1 MIKKFIKLFGESLN
15 SQEKDYTTGS
25 IDKAIFLLAIP
36 MIGEMLMESL
46 FSVVDMYFVGKISTN
61 AVAAVGIT
69 ESLLFIVFSIGI
81 GISMATTA
89 LVSRRIGEKNHREAG
104 LATVQAMYLTLF
116 CSIIISII
124 GIFYSEE
131 LLALMGASQEVIQQ
145 GSGFTRIMLA
155 GNSTIILLFMING
168 AFRGAGNASIAM
180 KSLWMGNILNMILDP
195 ILIFGWAFF
204 PEMGIEGAAWA
215 STIGRGVGVVYQF
228 YHLTNRQSTLQIRK
242 SDFKIQLNLIKN
254 LIKISQG
261 GVGQY
266 LISSASW
273 IFIYRIVAEFG
284 TNSISAWT
292 IMLRIIM
299 FAILPAMGLA
309 NAAATLVGQ
318 NLGATKPERSE
329 KAVWRTAYF
338 TSYFMVFLT
347 IVFVFFADR
356 FIGIFTTDPEVI
368 RLGTIALIWVS
379 SGYIFFGYGMVV
391 SQAFNG
397 AGDTRTPT
405 ILNLIGYWLIQIP
418 LSWLLAVYF
427 NLGMV
432 GIYITTVVVSMVIV
446 LLSVYLFKKGAWKKI
461 VV

>member
-1 MIKKFIKLFGESLN
+1 MIKNFFKLFAESLN
-15 SQEKDYTTGS
+15 SQEKEYTSGS
-25 IDKAIFLLAIP
+25 INKAIFLLAIP

-61 AVAAVGIT
+61 AVAAVGLT
-69 ESLLFIVFSIGI
+69 ESLLFIVFSLGI

-89 LVSRRIGEKNHREAG
+89 LVSRRIGEKNYRAAG
-104 LATVQAMYLTLF
+104 LATVQSIYITLF
-116 CSIIISII
+116 CSVIISII
-124 GIFYSEE
+124 GILFSEE
-131 LLALMGASQEVIQQ
+131 LLALMGASKEVIQQ

-155 GNSTIILLFMING
+155 GNSTIMLLFMING

-215 STIGRGVGVVYQF
+215 STIGRGVGVIYQF
-228 YHLTNRQSTLQIRK
+228 YNLTNRQSTLQIRS
-242 SDFKIQLNLIKN
+242 SDFKIHKNIITNLIKV
-254 LIKISQG
+254 SQG

-273 IFIYRIVAEFG
+273 IFVYRIVAEFG

-318 NLGATKPERSE
+318 NLGANKPERSE
-329 KAVWRTAYF
+329 QAVWKTAYY

-347 IVFVFFADR
+347 IVFLFFADS
-356 FIGIFTTDPEVI
+356 FIGLFTTDPEVI
-368 RLGTIALIWVS
+368 KLGTIALIWIS

-418 LSWLLAVYF
+418 LSWILAVWF
-427 NLGMV
+427 EMGMV
-432 GIYITTVVVSMVIV
+432 GIYVTTVVVSIV
-446 LLSVYLFKKGAWKKI
+446 VVVLSVILFRKGNWKK
-461 VV
+461 VVV

>member
-1 MIKKFIKLFGESLN
+1 MIKNFFKLFAESLN
-15 SQEKDYTTGS
+15 SQEKEYTSGS
-25 IDKAIFLLAIP
+25 INKAIFLLAIP

-61 AVAAVGIT
+61 AVAAVGLT
-69 ESLLFIVFSIGI
+69 ESLLFIVFSLGI

-89 LVSRRIGEKNHREAG
+89 LVSRRIGEKNYRAAG
-104 LATVQAMYLTLF
+104 LATVQSIYITLF
-116 CSIIISII
+116 CSVIISII
-124 GIFYSEE
+124 GILFSEE
-131 LLALMGASQEVIQQ
+131 LLALMGASKEVIQQ

-155 GNSTIILLFMING
+155 GNSTIMLLFMING

-215 STIGRGVGVVYQF
+215 STIGRGVGVIYQF
-228 YHLTNRQSTLQIRK
+228 YHLTNRQSTLQIRS
-242 SDFKIQLNLIKN
+242 SDFKIHKNIITNLIKV
-254 LIKISQG
+254 SQG

-273 IFIYRIVAEFG
+273 IFVYRIVAEFG

-318 NLGATKPERSE
+318 NLGANKPERSE
-329 KAVWRTAYF
+329 QAVWKTAYY

-347 IVFVFFADR
+347 IVFLFFADS
-356 FIGIFTTDPEVI
+356 FIGLFTTDPEVI
-368 RLGTIALIWVS
+368 KLGTIALIWIS

-418 LSWLLAVYF
+418 LSWILAVWF
-427 NLGMV
+427 EMGMV
-432 GIYITTVVVSMVIV
+432 GIYVTTVVVSIV
-446 LLSVYLFKKGAWKKI
+446 VVVLSVILFRKGNWKK
-461 VV
+461 VVV

>member
-1 MIKKFIKLFGESLN
+1 MFKKIYRLFLESLN
-15 SQEKDYTTGS
+15 SQEKEYTSGS

-61 AVAAVGIT
+61 AVAAVGLT
-69 ESLLFIVFSIGI
+69 ESLLFLVFSLGI
-81 GISMATTA
+81 GISMAATA
-89 LVSRRIGEKNHREAG
+89 VVSRRIGQKNPRAAG
-104 LATVQAMYLTLF
+104 LATVQAIYITLL
-116 CSIIISII
+116 CSIVISIVGLI
-124 GIFYSEE
+124 YSEE
-131 LLALMGASQEVIQQ
+131 LLSIMGASEAVIKE

-155 GNSTIILLFMING
+155 GNATIMLLFMING

-180 KSLWMGNILNMILDP
+180 KSLWIGNLANMILDP
-195 ILIFGWAFF
+195 ILIFGWTIF

-215 STIGRGVGVVYQF
+215 STIGRGIGVLYQVY
-228 YHLTNRQSTLQIRK
+228 YLTNGKSILKIQK
-242 SDFKIQLNLIKN
+242 SDFNFDFKLLKDIA
-254 LIKISQG
+254 KISRG

-299 FAILPAMGLA
+299 FAILPAWGLA

-318 NLGATKPERSE
+318 NLGAEKPDRSE
-329 KAVWRTAYF
+329 KSVWRAAYF
-338 TSYFMVFLT
+338 NTYFMVLLT
-347 IVFVFFADR
+347 IVFIFFSDGI
-356 FIGIFTTDPEVI
+356 IGLFSTDPDVI
-368 RLGTIALIWVS
+368 EIGTKALIWIS

-418 LSWLLAVYF
+418 LSWILAVWV
-427 NLGMV
+427 GMGMT
-432 GIYITTVVVSMVIV
+432 GIYLTTVIVSAVIV
-446 LLSVYLFKKGAWKKI
+446 ALSVYLFKKGEWKK
-461 VV
+461 VVV

>member
-1 MIKKFIKLFGESLN
+1 MFKKIYRLFLESLN
-15 SQEKDYTTGS
+15 SQEKEYTSGS

-61 AVAAVGIT
+61 AVAAVGLT
-69 ESLLFIVFSIGI
+69 ESLLFLVFSLGI
-81 GISMATTA
+81 GISMAATA
-89 LVSRRIGEKNHREAG
+89 VVSRRIGQKNPRAAG
-104 LATVQAMYLTLF
+104 LATVQAIYITLL
-116 CSIIISII
+116 CSIIISIV
-124 GIFYSEE
+124 GLIFSEE
-131 LLALMGASQEVIQQ
+131 LLSLMGASEAVIKE

-155 GNSTIILLFMING
+155 GNATIMLLFMING

-180 KSLWMGNILNMILDP
+180 KSLWIGNLANMILDP
-195 ILIFGWAFF
+195 ILIFGWTIF

-215 STIGRGVGVVYQF
+215 STIGRGIGVLYQVY
-228 YHLTNRQSTLQIRK
+228 YLTNGKSILKIQK
-242 SDFKIQLNLIKN
+242 SDFNFDFKLLKDIA
-254 LIKISQG
+254 KISRG

-299 FAILPAMGLA
+299 FAILPAWGLA

-318 NLGATKPERSE
+318 NLGAEKPDRSE
-329 KAVWRTAYF
+329 KSVWRAAYF
-338 TSYFMVFLT
+338 NTYFMVLLT
-347 IVFVFFADR
+347 IVFIFFSDGI
-356 FIGIFTTDPEVI
+356 IGLFSTDPDVI
-368 RLGTIALIWVS
+368 EIGTKALIWIS

-397 AGDTRTPT
+397 AGDTKTPT

-418 LSWLLAVYF
+418 LSWILAVWF
-427 NLGMV
+427 GMEMT
-432 GIYITTVVVSMVIV
+432 GIYLTTVIVSAVIV
-446 LLSVYLFKKGAWKKI
+446 VLSVYLFKKGEWKK
-461 VV
+461 VVV

>member
-1 MIKKFIKLFGESLN
+1 MIKNFFKLFAESLN
-15 SQEKDYTTGS
+15 SQEKEYTSGS
-25 IDKAIFLLAIP
+25 INKAIFLLAIP

-61 AVAAVGIT
+61 AVAAVGLT
-69 ESLLFIVFSIGI
+69 ESLLFIVFSLGI

-89 LVSRRIGEKNHREAG
+89 LVSRRIGEKNYRAAG
-104 LATVQAMYLTLF
+104 LATVQSIYITLF
-116 CSIIISII
+116 CSFIISTI
-124 GIFYSEE
+124 GILFSEE
-131 LLALMGASQEVIQQ
+131 LLALMGASKEVIQQ

-155 GNSTIILLFMING
+155 GNSTIMLLFMING

-215 STIGRGVGVVYQF
+215 STIGRGVGVIYQF
-228 YHLTNRQSTLQIRK
+228 YHLTNRQSTLQIRS
-242 SDFKIQLNLIKN
+242 SDFKIHKDIITNLIKV
-254 LIKISQG
+254 SQG

-273 IFIYRIVAEFG
+273 IFVYRIVAEFG

-318 NLGATKPERSE
+318 NLGANKPERSE
-329 KAVWRTAYF
+329 QAVWKTAYY

-347 IVFVFFADR
+347 IVFLFFADS
-356 FIGIFTTDPEVI
+356 FIGLFTTDPEVI
-368 RLGTIALIWVS
+368 KLGTIALIWIS

-418 LSWLLAVYF
+418 LSWILAVWF
-427 NLGMV
+427 EMGMV
-432 GIYITTVVVSMVIV
+432 GIYVTTVVVSIV
-446 LLSVYLFKKGAWKKI
+446 VVVLSVILFRKGNWKK
-461 VV
+461 VVV